1 MTETTETF
9 QLPLEVAEAYEARF
23 VPALFTPWA
32 ERLIEA
38 VGIREGARV
47 LDVACGTGAVT
58 RLVADRVGEG
68 GSVVGLDLNE
78 SMLAVAR
85 RQRDDVEWRRGDA
98 GELPFPDDAFDVVT
112 CQAGLMFFPDPE
124 DALREMARVVKPDG
138 AIGVQVWDRR
148 VDQPAYD
155 PFNEVV
161 ERHAGPDAVS
171 LVNVYFVHGDRAK
184 LEAMFRS
191 AGLVVD
197 ELRTHSTTMRF
208 ASVDELVAIE
218 VQGTPLGDRLSE
230 AVIRTIVEDAAAA
243 LRAFV
248 TEEGALDVPMSG
260 HIVIAH
266 RA

>member
-1 MTETTETF
+1 MAETTETF

-32 ERLIEA
+32 ERLVEA

-58 RLVADRVGEG
+58 RLAADRVGER

-78 SMLAVAR
+78 SMLTVAR

-98 GELPFPDDAFDVVT
+98 GKLPFPDDAFDVVT

-124 DALREMARVVKPDG
+124 GALGEMARVLRPDG
-138 AIGVQVWDRR
+138 TVGVQVWDRR
-148 VDQPAYD
+148 TDQPAYD

-161 ERHAGPDAVS
+161 ERHAGPDAVK
-171 LVNVYFVHGDRAK
+171 LVNVYFVHGDRSR
-184 LEAMFRS
+184 LEAMFGS
-191 AGLVVD
+191 SGLVVD
-197 ELRTHSTTMRF
+197 ELRTDSTTMRF
-208 ASVDELVAIE
+208 ASVDELVTIE
-218 VQGTPLGDRLSE
+218 VQGTPLGERLSQD
-230 AVIRTIVEDAAAA
+230 VIRAIVEDAGVA
-243 LRAFV
+243 LRAFA
-248 TEEGALDVPMSG
+248 TDDGALDVPMSG
-260 HIVIAH
+260 HIVVAH